1 MPPWCGWERCQLP
14 ASERVSL
21 VVAGAVVGV
30 LGVLLTLFALVAQL
44 DARYP
49 TRREYE
55 STLASINVQLVD
67 IKVDLRRH
75 TDEKP
80 RP

>member
-1 MPPWCGWERCQLP
+1 MA

-67 IKVDLRRH
+67 IKVDLRTH
-75 TDEKP
+75 MNEKP

>member
-1 MPPWCGWERCQLP
+1 M
-14 ASERVSL
+14 
-21 VVAGAVVGV
+21 AGAVLGV
-30 LGVLLTLFALVAQL
+30 LGVLLTLFALVGQL

-55 STLASINVQLVD
+55 ATLASINLQLTE
-67 IKVDLRRH
+67 IKTDLRLH
-75 TDEKP
+75 MNEKP

>member
-1 MPPWCGWERCQLP
+1 LP
-14 ASERVSL
+14 ASERASL
-21 VVAGAVVGV
+21 LVAGAVVGV
-30 LGVLLTLFALVAQL
+30 LGVLLTLFALVGQL

-55 STLASINVQLVD
+55 STLASINQQLGE
-67 IKVDLRRH
+67 IKVDLRSH
-75 TDEKP
+75 MNDKP

>member
-1 MPPWCGWERCQLP
+1 M
-14 ASERVSL
+14 
-21 VVAGAVVGV
+21 VAGAVVGV
-30 LGVLLTLFALVAQL
+30 LGVLLTLFALVGQL

-55 STLASINVQLVD
+55 STLASINQKLSE
-67 IKVDLRRH
+67 INTHLKVH
-75 TDEKP
+75 MNKEP

>member
-1 MPPWCGWERCQLP
+1 LP
-14 ASERVSL
+14 GSERVSL

-30 LGVLLTLFALVAQL
+30 LGVLLTLFALVGQL

-55 STLASINVQLVD
+55 ATLASINLQLTEMRT
-67 IKVDLRRH
+67 DLRQIKRA
-75 TDEKP
+75 T

>member
-1 MPPWCGWERCQLP
+1 LA
-14 ASERVSL
+14 ASERASL
-21 VVAGAVVGV
+21 VIAGAVVGV
-30 LGVLLTLFALVAQL
+30 LGVLLTLFALVGQL

-55 STLASINVQLVD
+55 ATLASINSQLTE
-67 IKVDLRRH
+67 IKVDLRAH
-75 TDEKP
+75 INEKP

>member
-1 MPPWCGWERCQLP
+1 LP
-14 ASERVSL
+14 QSERVSL

-30 LGVLLTLFALVAQL
+30 LGVLLTLFALVGQL

-55 STLASINVQLVD
+55 STLASINTQLVD
-67 IKVDLRRH
+67 IKVDLRTH
-75 TDEKP
+75 MNEKP

>member
-1 MPPWCGWERCQLP
+1 LP
-14 ASERVSL
+14 ASEKASL
-21 VVAGAVVGV
+21 VVAGAVLGV
-30 LGVLLTLFALVAQL
+30 LGVLLTLFALVGQL

-55 STLASINVQLVD
+55 ATLASINSQLTE
-67 IKVDLRRH
+67 IKVDLRAH
-75 TDEKP
+75 MNDKP

>member
-1 MPPWCGWERCQLP
+1 LA
-14 ASERVSL
+14 ASERASL
-21 VVAGAVVGV
+21 VIAGAVVGV
-30 LGVLLTLFALVAQL
+30 LGVLLTLFALVGQL

-55 STLASINVQLVD
+55 ATLASINNQLGE
-67 IKVDLRRH
+67 IKAELQANRPRN
-75 TDEKP
+75 EKP

>member
-1 MPPWCGWERCQLP
+1 MPQ
-14 ASERVSL
+14 SERISL

-30 LGVLLTLFALVAQL
+30 LGVLLTLFALVGQL

-55 STLASINVQLVD
+55 STLASINQKLSEINTD
-67 IKVDLRRH
+67 LKVH
-75 TDEKP
+75 MNKEP